1 MKRLI
6 AIVLIISTV
15 FFFEISKND
24 DTYAMKKDI
33 SNKLIRF
40 HVIANSDS
48 KEDQSLKLKVRDAVI
63 RSMNDKFIGVTNL
76 KESEKIIKKN
86 IPYIQKIAQDTI
98 YANGKDY
105 GVKVMY
111 GRFDFP
117 TKYYGRIMLPAG
129 NYNALKIVIGKGE
142 GKNWWCV
149 MFPPLC
155 FIDITYGLT
164 SDETKKELS
173 RFLSEDE
180 LSMIETEKPQV
191 KFKVVEVL
199 ERYFNE
205 IRMALKD

>member
-117 TKYYGRIMLPAG
+117 TKYYGTIMLPAG